1 MYLVKNVSKF
11 DISIPDLRI
20 TLAPGDQIDLDMV
33 ASRFYIDQSSSLRR
47 AFGPNGLKC
56 VYKNGGG
63 EASPLPE
70 AKIATTETPA
80 NKNDS
85 VDVINAVKQLEEKL
99 SKRLDEKMSSQPQ
112 IDLNL
117 LNQTLSA
124 LQGVVSQVSKP
135 KEEVVEQKEID
146 DPRIVDIHKR
156 TLNRLSSNLESNV
169 RHEEQ
174 TTDNNVT
181 KNIQELE
188 NLQ

>member
-56 VYKNGGG
+56 VYKNGG
-63 EASPLPE
+63 EPAPLPE
-70 AKIATTETPA
+70 AKLITTEVPVS
-80 NKNDS
+80 KNDS

-99 SKRLDEKMSSQPQ
+99 SKRLDEKINSQPQ
-112 IDLNL
+112 IDMNL
-117 LNQTLSA
+117 INQTLSA
-124 LQGVVSQVSKP
+124 LQSVVSQVSKP

-156 TLNRLSSNLESNV
+156 TLNRLSNNLESNV
-169 RHEEQ
+169 KHEEQ

>member
-1 MYLVKNVSKF
+1 
-11 DISIPDLRI
+11 
-20 TLAPGDQIDLDMV
+20 
-33 ASRFYIDQSSSLRR
+33 
-47 AFGPNGLKC
+47 
-56 VYKNGGG
+56 
-63 EASPLPE
+63 
-70 AKIATTETPA
+70 
-80 NKNDS
+80 
-85 VDVINAVKQLEEKL
+85 
-99 SKRLDEKMSSQPQ
+99 MSSQPQ
-112 IDLNL
+112 IHLNL